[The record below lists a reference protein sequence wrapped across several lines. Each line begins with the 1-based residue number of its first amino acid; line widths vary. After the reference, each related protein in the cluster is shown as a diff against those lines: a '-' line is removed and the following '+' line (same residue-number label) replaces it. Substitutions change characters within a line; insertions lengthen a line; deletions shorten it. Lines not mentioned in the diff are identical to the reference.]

1 MKISVIVPVFNCENT
16 LRTCVNSL
24 LDQDFDDYEIILVD
38 DGSEDDS
45 GAICDDY
52 HNECEKI
59 RVVHK
64 TNGGVSSACNF
75 GIDYARGKYIM
86 FCDADD
92 YAEPDWMKLL
102 YNAVEVNPDDSVFCS
117 FYRATARKNRSVS
130 LSARGGRIELSK
142 YYMLYTEGFAAPR
155 WNRIYRRDVIG
166 SDLRFDESI
175 SVGEDA
181 LFNIGYIKRCK
192 HFYYITSPLYH
203 WYDDGDNSLSR
214 AFNAKQYDVIKVLYF
229 PRLEVIDKKDR
240 QKYYNLS
247 LYNFY
252 KSIEN
257 VFDKRSEMTYEE
269 QREYAKYILHDDVF
283 SDALKHANTSLK
295 VLLKPRSR
303 RLILAYIKLRKKF
316 KGK

>member
-24 LDQDFDDYEIILVD
+24 LNQNFDEYEIILVD
-38 DGSEDDS
+38 DGSEDNS

-52 HNECEKI
+52 DKEHEKI

-86 FCDADD
+86 FCDSDD

-117 FYRATARKNRSVS
+117 FYKTDTRKDRSVS
-130 LSARGGRIELSK
+130 LSVSGGRFELSK
-142 YYMLYTEGFAAPR
+142 YYLLYVEGFSAPR
-155 WNRIYRRDVIG
+155 WNHIYRRDLIVD
-166 SDLRFDESI
+166 DLRFDESI

-203 WYDDGDNSLSR
+203 WFDSGETGLSHT
-214 AFNAKQYDVIKVLYF
+214 FNAKQYDEIKVLYF

-240 QKYYNLS
+240 QNYYNRS

-257 VFDKRSEMTYEE
+257 VFEKRNEMTYEE

-283 SDALKHANTSLK
+283 SDALKHSNSSLK

-303 RLILAYIKLRKKF
+303 RLILAYIKLRKKI